1 MAKASTLA
9 LPSALDTERVDRWVA
24 TTRPGR
30 AIFLDYDGTLTPIV
44 ARPQLATLSDRMRL
58 TVRRLAAVVPVT
70 IVSGRDID
78 VVTRLVGIDGLGFV
92 GSHGLDITGPS
103 GSGLRKEVAR
113 QFQMELDAVEAELR
127 RRVGVIAGAVVERKR
142 CSISTHVRLVA
153 PDDRRRVEAEVN
165 RLRDA
170 HPALRR
176 EGGKML
182 YELRPDVEW
191 DKGAAVGW
199 LLEEMGLELSAA
211 LFVGDDL
218 TDETVFRELAGCGV
232 GIVVAETERP
242 TDACLRL
249 SGPGEVQTLLE
260 RLIGL
265 FDRFPAA
272 SS

>member
-1 MAKASTLA
+1 MSSTLA

-24 TTRPGR
+24 TTRSGR

-44 ARPQLATLSDRMRL
+44 ERPQLATLSDRMRL

-78 VVTRLVGIDGLGFV
+78 VVEALVGVDGLGFV
-92 GSHGLDITGPS
+92 GSHGLDITGPA

-113 QFQMELDAVEAELR
+113 QFQSELDDVEAELR
-127 RRVGVIAGAVVERKR
+127 RRVGVIEGAFVERKR
-142 CSISTHVRLVA
+142 FSISTHVRLVA
-153 PDDRRRVEAEVN
+153 PDARRRVEAEVN

-182 YELRPDVEW
+182 YELRPDIEW

-199 LLEEMGLELSAA
+199 LLEKMGLELSSA

-218 TDETVFRELAGCGV
+218 TDETAFRALAGRGV
-232 GIVVAETERP
+232 GIVVAKTARP

-249 SGPGEVQTLLE
+249 SGPAEVQTLLE

-265 FDRFPAA
+265 FDRFPTAV
-272 SS
+272 S

>member
-1 MAKASTLA
+1 MAKASTFA
-9 LPSALDTERVDRWVA
+9 LPSALDTDRVDRWV
-24 TTRPGR
+24 TTARPGR

-78 VVTRLVGIDGLGFV
+78 VVTALVGIDGLGFV

-113 QFQMELDAVEAELR
+113 QFRTELDAVEAELR
-127 RRVGVIAGAVVERKR
+127 RRVGVIDGAVVERKR
-142 CSISTHVRLVA
+142 FSISTHMRLVG

-182 YELRPDVEW
+182 YELRPDIEW

-218 TDETVFRELAGCGV
+218 TDETVFRALAGRGV

-249 SGPGEVQTLLE
+249 SSPGEVQTLLE
-260 RLIGL
+260 RLIDL

-272 SS
+272 VS